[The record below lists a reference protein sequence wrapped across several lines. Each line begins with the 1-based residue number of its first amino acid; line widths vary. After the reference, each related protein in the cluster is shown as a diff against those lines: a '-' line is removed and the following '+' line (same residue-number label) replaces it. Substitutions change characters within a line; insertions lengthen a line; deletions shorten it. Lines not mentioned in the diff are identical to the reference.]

1 MSDRTKPHRHG
12 VKLVAT
18 LTLRVARPVSQLER
32 SRELYQSGLGLDVI
46 GAFEDHQGFNGV
58 MLGKADV
65 PWHLEFTQCTSHPI
79 IPSPSSE
86 DLLVLYLP
94 ERDRWQQTCQQMVL
108 AGFVQIDSFNPY
120 WDQNGKTY
128 QDHDGYRTVIQCQQ
142 WP

>member
-1 MSDRTKPHRHG
+1 M
-12 VKLVAT
+12 
-18 LTLRVARPVSQLER
+18 
-32 SRELYQSGLGLDVI
+32 
-46 GAFEDHQGFNGV
+46 
-58 MLGKADV
+58 
-65 PWHLEFTQCTSHPI
+65 
-79 IPSPSSE
+79 
-86 DLLVLYLP
+86 LYLP

>member
-1 MSDRTKPHRHG
+1 M
-12 VKLVAT
+12 
-18 LTLRVARPVSQLER
+18 ER
-32 SRELYQSGLGLDVI
+32 SRKLYQSGLGLDVI

-65 PWHLEFTQCTSHPI
+65 PWHLEFTQCTSHPV

-108 AGFVQIDSFNPY
+108 AGFVQIESFNPY